1 MVETVW
7 GLCRKSK
14 WVRMATCYVFYLF
27 IARWGRVFT
36 QREWGGKVEKRL
48 RNCKTQRVTE

>member
-27 IARWGRVFT
+27 IYLLPDGAEYSHRGSG
-36 QREWGGKVEKRL
+36 EGK
-48 RNCKTQRVTE
+48 